1 MAVLHTEDASWP
13 GRPSRRSLVSE
24 ESRRDG
30 VVHVS
35 GQIYLDTLTE
45 WERILAGLFQREG
58 DVHMDLSEVT
68 FVDVA
73 GATALAGR
81 AQRLPRDRRI
91 VIHHPPA
98 SLSRVLELFWPDL
111 VAIEVVK

>member
-1 MAVLHTEDASWP
+1 MAVLHTEDASRPGWP
-13 GRPSRRSLVSE
+13 ARRSLVSGE
-24 ESRRDG
+24 PGQSGR
-30 VVHVS
+30 VHVS
-35 GQIYLDTLTE
+35 GQVYLDTLTE

-58 DVHMDLSEVT
+58 DVHMDLSEVS

-73 GATALAGR
+73 GVTSLAGT
-81 AQRLPRDRRI
+81 AQRLPRGRRI

-111 VAIEVVK
+111 VAIEVVR